1 MQILIQSDQDSNK
14 IAFEIIRHL
23 KLDSLKSIKWF
34 FLLKY
39 FFFKTILYTFLIK
52 NPVKNMNMILFRL
65 TRLLLSY
72 LLVCSLK
79 NMNSKQL
86 DF

>member
-39 FFFKTILYTFLIK
+39 FFFKPFYIHF
-52 NPVKNMNMILFRL
+52 
-65 TRLLLSY
+65 
-72 LLVCSLK
+72 
-79 NMNSKQL
+79 
-86 DF
+86 